1 MKGPL
6 KFINLDLE
14 SYEGQVI
21 LENKLLPQCASNIR
35 IKLKKLQQDPV
46 TLLDEMIQTATNA
59 NQEPKKESKAQEREK
74 WRRQGMLRC
83 WPPSRDT
90 VWKIQISSP

>member
-1 MKGPL
+1 MKGPP

-21 LENKLLPQCASNIR
+21 LKNKLLPQCASNIR
-35 IKLKKLQQDPV
+35 IKLQKLQQDPV

-59 NQEPKKESKAQEREK
+59 NQEQEKESKAQEREK
-74 WRRQGMLRC
+74 
-83 WPPSRDT
+83 
-90 VWKIQISSP
+90 